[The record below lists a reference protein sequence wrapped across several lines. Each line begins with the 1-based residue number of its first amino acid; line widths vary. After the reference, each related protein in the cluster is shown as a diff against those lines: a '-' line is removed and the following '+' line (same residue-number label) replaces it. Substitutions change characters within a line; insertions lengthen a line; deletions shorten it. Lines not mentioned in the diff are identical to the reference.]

1 MPFAAR
7 VFDMHIC
14 PMFNGPSPHIGGPI
28 MPPGTVNVLIGGLPA
43 ACLGDQCTCAG
54 PPDVIVNGSAS
65 VLVGGKPVAR
75 MGDPTAHGGSIII
88 GCPTVI
94 IGG

>member
-1 MPFAAR
+1 
-7 VFDMHIC
+7 
-14 PMFNGPSPHIGGPI
+14 